1 MYLHKEDRELFKDMI
16 RYVSEKANIREDI
29 IEKDYYVTLLLLEL
43 SQIEYP
49 VVFKGG
55 TSLSK
60 AYRVIDRFSEDI
72 DITFTEH
79 LGEARRK
86 KLKYKVM
93 RPISEKLG
101 LTIVNWEHIE
111 SDKDLNRYVFSYE
124 SVVDDADDKIPSVVI
139 IETSLMSYSFPTNM
153 CEISNYL

>member
-72 DITFTEH
+72 DITFTEPITDVN
-79 LGEARRK
+79 
-86 KLKYKVM
+86 KLFVKMFEY
-93 RPISEKLG
+93 I
-101 LTIVNWEHIE
+101 
-111 SDKDLNRYVFSYE
+111 
-124 SVVDDADDKIPSVVI
+124 AD
-139 IETSLMSYSFPTNM
+139 
-153 CEISNYL
+153 